1 MTLVELTDDDFAAM
15 LRGDDVVRPGVR
27 QPPGGVEEAPVL
39 VHIRRMRAQYPAGHW
54 MMVVDSE
61 VVGLCG
67 IKAPPSR
74 DGEVEIGYGVAASR
88 RRLGHATAA
97 IAALIENARREP
109 SIATIIACTAVDNL
123 ASQGVLERNGF
134 ARAGRRPD
142 PDDGE
147 VIVWRKRLS
156 SAPVA

>member
-1 MTLVELTDDDFAAM
+1 MILVEMTDDDVAAM
-15 LRGDDVVRPGVR
+15 LRGDDAVRPGLR
-27 QPPGGVEEAPVL
+27 AAPGGVDDVPVL
-39 VHIRRMRAQYPAGHW
+39 EHVRRMRARYPAGHW
-54 MMVVDSE
+54 MMVAGGE

-67 IKAPPSR
+67 IKTPPSR

-97 IAALIENARREP
+97 IAALIERASRKP

-123 ASQGVLERNGF
+123 ASQRVLERNGF

-147 VIVWRKRLS
+147 VIIWRKELS